1 MSNFTEQHYVVQ
13 MQAPAPSRIF
23 TPVMTTLMAVLVLCS
38 ALAYWIGEDF
48 CRYMVIIPPLLERGW
63 LWQLVSYASIDLCVI
78 TMLFNLWIMLFIG
91 SALERQHK
99 AKSILV
105 FCLTM
110 ALLCGLLAYLV
121 MLLFQQIPFI
131 AGAGGVTY
139 GLLGAFG
146 YCFRKQRVWMFFWT
160 IEADK
165 AVWIIVGF
173 GVILSIFMPLNL
185 IFVAG
190 APLGWFYMRLFKG
203 GGIRARERS
212 YAAQDRPAGNRP
224 GGFVDIE

>member
-23 TPVMTTLMAVLVLCS
+23 TPVMTTLMAILILCS

-48 CRYMVIIPPLLERGW
+48 CRYLVIIPPLVERGW
-63 LWQLVSYASIDLCVI
+63 LWQLVSYASIDMCVI

-110 ALLCGLLAYLV
+110 AFSADYWRISHALFPANTLYCRSRRCYLWTAWGLWV
-121 MLLFQQIPFI
+121 LFPQ
-131 AGAGGVTY
+131 
-139 GLLGAFG
+139 
-146 YCFRKQRVWMFFWT
+146 
-160 IEADK
+160 
-165 AVWIIVGF
+165 
-173 GVILSIFMPLNL
+173 
-185 IFVAG
+185 
-190 APLGWFYMRLFKG
+190 
-203 GGIRARERS
+203 
-212 YAAQDRPAGNRP
+212 AAC
-224 GGFVDIE
+224 VDVFLDN